1 MLLKVNIIKIYGE
14 DVKKIAE
21 FVEIE
26 KEIEVLREKLNRELD
41 NIDRSKATS
50 DNILELSRRI
60 DMAVVE
66 YQKMLNKE

>member
-1 MLLKVNIIKIYGE
+1 M
-14 DVKKIAE
+14 KKIAE

-26 KEIEVLREKLNRELD
+26 KEIEALREKLNKELD

-50 DNILELSRRI
+50 DNVLALSREI
-60 DMAVVE
+60 DRVVVK

>member
-1 MLLKVNIIKIYGE
+1 MLLKVNIIKIYRE